1 MPSLPPLSALALPRR
16 GRPLRLAALAL
27 GAGLMLAGALA
38 RPAAAEPT
46 RYPLHIRNCGLDLTF
61 PKAPR
66 RVVSIGQSETEILYS
81 LGLGERIAGTALWVE
96 PVLPQ
101 FAEENARVPRLA
113 DNDPSFESVVG
124 KEPDLVTVQLEW
136 HVGPRGRVGRRE
148 QFTGLGI
155 PTYISPSDCTG
166 KDNSGSGDGVR
177 SQPYTM
183 DLLYQEI
190 QDLAAIFDVQDRGAA
205 LVARLRKREADAVAA
220 VASVKAQGLPVVFW
234 FSSRDVKGDAFVAGA
249 NGAPGYIMRLLG
261 LSNIIHTTE
270 EWPTVS
276 WEAIATANPSV
287 IVMGEMARRRFPADD
302 VNLKR
307 QFLETDPVTSQMPA
321 VRARRFV
328 VMGAQSMN
336 PTLRTID
343 GIEVL
348 ARGIQA
354 LEVQAPGAQ
363 IPAAQGSGTKP

>member
-1 MPSLPPLSALALPRR
+1 MPSFPMLSALAGPRR
-16 GRPLRLAALAL
+16 GRALRRLGGLAL
-27 GAGLMLAGALA
+27 GAGLALSGAMVP
-38 RPAAAEPT
+38 PAAAEPT
-46 RYPLHIRNCGLDLTF
+46 RYPLALRNCGLDLTF
-61 PKAPR
+61 PQAPR
-66 RVVSIGQSETEILYS
+66 RVVSIGQSETEILYA
-81 LGLGERIAGTALWVE
+81 LGLGDRIAGTALWVE

-101 FAEENARVPRLA
+101 FAGENARVPRLA

-148 QFTGLGI
+148 QFTDLGI

-183 DLLYQEI
+183 ELLYQEI
-190 QDLAAIFDVQDRGAA
+190 EELAAIFDVRDRGAA
-205 LVARLRKREADAVAA
+205 LVAQLRKREADAVAA

-234 FSSRDVKGDAFVAGA
+234 FSSRDVKGDAFVAGT
-249 NGAPGYIMRLLG
+249 NGAPGYIARLLG
-261 LSNIIHTTE
+261 LRNVIRTTE

-276 WEAIATANPSV
+276 WEAIATANPAV
-287 IVMGEMARRRFPADD
+287 IVMGEMTRRRFPADD
-302 VNLKR
+302 VSVKR

-328 VMGAQSMN
+328 VVGAQSMN

-343 GIEVL
+343 GIEAV

-354 LEVQAPGAQ
+354 LEKQEQ
-363 IPAAQGSGTKP
+363 AQGSGTKP